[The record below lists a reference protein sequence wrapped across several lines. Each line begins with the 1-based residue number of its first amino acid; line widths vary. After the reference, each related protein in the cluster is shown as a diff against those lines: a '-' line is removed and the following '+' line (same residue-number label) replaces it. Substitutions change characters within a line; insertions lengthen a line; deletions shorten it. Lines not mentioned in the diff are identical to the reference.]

1 MRRFRIA
8 WKLRIAVLTAVVC
21 WVPPRFAIAY
31 EFEAKA
37 QTVGQGMTL
46 HALGLGRNTSVL
58 RRRRISQS
66 LQLHLW
72 DLAGTH
78 ASFSRWD
85 PALKEGPRVYFSS
98 YLRLDQEQGSFGQ
111 GRLLLGGRF
120 RDVVDV
126 IPELERSSLQLDLLY
141 GYVGAEGLW
150 GGAVDVFVGRQMDV
164 QTLDWFRMD
173 GLKVRGHLPWHV
185 NTEAFAGLVVR
196 EASWAG
202 TDALEPDGTSS
213 ALCEEFVEGALAG
226 SGSWRPIDGLP
237 PVSNNRF
244 TSDDELCPQRDQY
257 MPTFGAAIT
266 TEGLRR
272 FVGRI
277 AYRRSHSASPGL
289 LGAPDRLD
297 FEDQG
302 YYPFEAEQASSG
314 VNEERLSISLRGLL
328 GDNRHTPYAAA
339 RYSLLHGMIDEAHAG
354 VRLAKHAHSLEPELF
369 YSAPTFDGDSIFN
382 VFSSEPYSDGR
393 LTWRYEPGSGAWH
406 GYLRGWGRRYHDEL
420 GGAYVGG
427 GQGGVQL
434 RRQQTQLRFDSFA
447 ESGYGG
453 RRIGGVLAGWWQAT
467 PKLRVQ
473 TRLSLIDFADDSRK
487 SLHGTNLGMQLEARY
502 RVNTGFTTTLML
514 EQNSNAFDRYAL
526 AAFAM
531 IDLAFQPK
539 T

>member
-8 WKLRIAVLTAVVC
+8 WKLRIAVVTAVVC
-21 WVPPRFAIAY
+21 WAPPRSAHAY
-31 EFEAKA
+31 EFEVKA
-37 QTVGQGMTL
+37 QTALQGTTL

-58 RRRRISQS
+58 HRRRVTQS

-72 DLAGTH
+72 DLVGTRER
-78 ASFSRWD
+78 FFRWNT
-85 PALKEGPRVYFSS
+85 KQEGGPRVYFSS
-98 YLRLDQEQGSFGQ
+98 YLRLNQEQGSFGQ
-111 GRLLLGGRF
+111 GQLLLNGRF

-141 GYVGAEGLW
+141 GYLAAEGLW
-150 GGAVDVFVGRQMDV
+150 DGTIDLFAGRQMDV

-173 GLKVRGHLPWHV
+173 GLKVRAHLPWNV
-185 NTEAFAGLVVR
+185 STEVFAGLVVR

-202 TDALEPDGTSS
+202 TDALEPDGTSG

-244 TSDDELCPQRDQY
+244 TSDDERCPQREQR
-257 MPTFGAAIT
+257 MPTFGAAIA
-266 TEGLRR
+266 TEGLRHGI
-272 FVGRI
+272 GRI

-302 YYPFEAEQASSG
+302 YYPFEEQASSG
-314 VNEERLSISLRGLL
+314 VNEERLSISVRGLL
-328 GDNRHTPYAAA
+328 GKNRYIPYAAV

-354 VRLAKHAHSLEPELF
+354 VRLTRHAQSLEPELF

-393 LTWRYEPGSGAWH
+393 LTWRYEPRRGALR
-406 GYLRGWGRRYHDEL
+406 GYLRGWARRYHDEL
-420 GGAYVGG
+420 ADAYAGG
-427 GQGGVQL
+427 GQGGL
-434 RRQQTQLRFDSFA
+434 RYRRSQAHLRLDSFA
-447 ESGYGG
+447 ETGYGG
-453 RRIGGVLAGWWQAT
+453 RRVGGTLTGRWQAT
-467 PKLRVQ
+467 PDLRLQ
-473 TRLSLIDFADDSRK
+473 SRLSLIEFADDRRK

-502 RVNTGFTTTLML
+502 RVNTGFATTLML

-526 AAFAM
+526 AAFALV
-531 IDLAFQPK
+531 DLAFQPD